1 MYDTAYP
8 KKPIKSVNPD
18 FLRRSIVIVVT
29 IVVGPIVGFVLAFIG
44 LEIQSVGTIPA
55 QSQEP

>member
-29 IVVGPIVGFVLAFIG
+29 IVVGFVLAFIG